1 MTVNSDG
8 MSSPAPTEHPY
19 ATSLKHLI
27 SQWTIKAKSLF
38 WLELWS
44 DTAVLPSS
52 EGYSGAELLGLNP
65 SSVPLSM
72 PQFPIC
78 KMELTPIL

>member
-8 MSSPAPTEHPY
+8 MSSPAPTKHPH
-19 ATSLKHLI
+19 ATSLKYLI

-44 DTAVLPSS
+44 DRAVLPSS
-52 EGYSGAELLGLNP
+52 EGYSGELLGLNP

-72 PQFPIC
+72 PQFPH
-78 KMELTPIL
+78 L